1 MPTSEPLRQFPYWLV
16 GSWPVDRI
24 VSIYSVRT
32 SPFRTSGFDQSF
44 FEGCELLVHDIED
57 YRHVDVEVLMNQN
70 MPHSDDGSPVHLRM
84 SRSTASSAISARRE
98 SASSRKGR

>member
-1 MPTSEPLRQFPYWLV
+1 M
-16 GSWPVDRI
+16 DRI

-44 FEGCELLVHDIED
+44 FQGCELLVHDIED

-84 SRSTASSAISARRE
+84 SRSDVSRKMVHSLTDDCRFRRTASSVISARRE
-98 SASSRKGR
+98 SSSSRKGR